1 MCSLLSEVWL
11 VSQHEGILLSLIIKS
26 IKVTSMLERLDSV
39 CALVTGRGYT
49 VADFIIT
56 PVWSDCWVMCT
67 LRTQTNQSR
76 RGKYYSSVRAKLS
89 VLSWMW
95 LSVVLFTMS
104 DTPPRKTN
112 LFCSSYDCHEIKVSH
127 EHPQEPVPSNAHT
140 YVKCCTGDKVFGPG
154 VLGMAYVNILSWT
167 EYIWEYQSM

>member
-56 PVWSDCWVMCT
+56 PVWSDC
-67 LRTQTNQSR
+67 
-76 RGKYYSSVRAKLS
+76 
-89 VLSWMW
+89 
-95 LSVVLFTMS
+95 
-104 DTPPRKTN
+104 
-112 LFCSSYDCHEIKVSH
+112 
-127 EHPQEPVPSNAHT
+127 
-140 YVKCCTGDKVFGPG
+140 
-154 VLGMAYVNILSWT
+154 
-167 EYIWEYQSM
+167 